1 MTGLTIIITMGL
13 TIGIILFIIGIR
25 DRDAVF
31 AFIGAVFLSAG
42 GALGIALAVHQLSHE
57 MVEDLSKL
65 SKELEN
71 REIVSIEMDDP
82 VTTYNN
88 DTTDSIE
95 TITYIDDDGN
105 KTKIDCSDFNLPNAY
120 VKESDD
126 NKYHITIIKDKG
138 FIRNSNIVVYIP
150 MDKGYTSK

>member
-1 MTGLTIIITMGL
+1 MTGLTIIMTMGL
-13 TIGIILFIIGIR
+13 TIGVIFFIIGIR
-25 DRDAVF
+25 NCDAVF

-57 MVEDLSKL
+57 MVEGLSKL
-65 SKELEN
+65 SKEIEN
-71 REIVSIEMDDP
+71 KEIVSIEMDDP
-82 VTTYNN
+82 VISYDN

-95 TITYIDDDGN
+95 SITYIDDGN
-105 KTKIDCSDFNLPNAY
+105 KTKIDCSDLSLPSAH

-126 NKYHITIIKDKG
+126 SKYHITIIEDED
-138 FIRNSNIVVYIP
+138 IIVYIP